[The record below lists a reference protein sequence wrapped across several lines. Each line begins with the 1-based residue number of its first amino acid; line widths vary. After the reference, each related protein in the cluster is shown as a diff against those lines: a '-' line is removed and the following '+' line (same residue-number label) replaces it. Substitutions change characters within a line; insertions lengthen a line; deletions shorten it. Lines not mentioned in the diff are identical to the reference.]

1 MNPNIFKSYDVRG
14 VYPGELDAES
24 TEAIVL
30 AYLARLQRKLNK
42 PASSLKI
49 LVARD
54 IREASGILLPVAI
67 QTFSKY
73 VAEVHDIGLASI
85 NDFYFATGHY
95 KYDGGFMA
103 TASHNPPQY
112 GGFKM
117 TYNNTEYTN
126 SIQFISGKQILKEM
140 EAGTNLVAAKK
151 SAKLKNKDIS
161 KDHLKH
167 LFSFVDLKKIQ
178 ALKVVVDTGSGMV
191 GLLLPKIFEKLP
203 CDFIHL
209 FPDLDPKFSSR
220 PPNPLAPDASKEIAK
235 KIKESQADLGIM
247 FDADGDRMFL
257 LDEEGKMIK
266 GDQTLLLLAKTMLA
280 KHPESGI
287 VYNLICS
294 HAVPELVSKWGGKP
308 IRSEVGYVN
317 LARHMHQEF
326 GIMSGEV
333 SGHFAWRDNFYADS
347 GLVAML
353 VALQTISEDGR
364 KLSEIVKD
372 FQLYFRADEYNV
384 PVTNLESSLD
394 KIRYNFR
401 DQIRDEIDGITVEFS
416 DWWFNIRPS
425 NTEPLVRITVE
436 AKDEAEVK
444 KHQNE
449 ILEIIKN

>member
-1 MNPNIFKSYDVRG
+1 
-14 VYPGELDAES
+14 
-24 TEAIVL
+24 
-30 AYLARLQRKLNK
+30 
-42 PASSLKI
+42 
-49 LVARD
+49 
-54 IREASGILLPVAI
+54 
-67 QTFSKY
+67 
-73 VAEVHDIGLASI
+73 VHDIGLASI